1 MQNHIIIYLTNKI
14 FRVKNK
20 INNILNIFGI
30 KIQKLDPELKNRLSF
45 DDIYKN
51 IFKIYNKPIIFDIG
65 ANQGQSIDRFIR
77 LFNNPIIHA
86 FEPIKFEYENLIN
99 KYKNNKNIILNNFA
113 IGDKDETNVI
123 YVAKKTGNSSFYKIN
138 HNSKWLRKRSKQ
150 FNTSPE
156 NYAKI
161 KQRIKV
167 TTIDKYCKMNNIQ
180 NIDLLKID
188 TQGYEDKVLSG
199 SKKILKKN
207 IISIIE
213 TEIIFDNTYQKY
225 LTFSDLEKFLLPNNY
240 RFCGLNTNNNN
251 LFEGLVFSAD
261 LMYVNKRKL
270 ILNKNNL

>member
-1 MQNHIIIYLTNKI
+1 M
-14 FRVKNK
+14 KNK

-30 KIQKLDPELKNRLSF
+30 SIEKIDPELKNRLSF

-51 IFKIYNKPIIFDIG
+51 IFKIYDKPIIFDIG
-65 ANQGQSIDRFIR
+65 ANQGQSIDRFSR

-86 FEPIKFEYENLIN
+86 FEPIKFEYEHLIR
-99 KYKNNKNIILNNFA
+99 KYKKNKNIILNNFA
-113 IGDKDETNVI
+113 VGDKEETNTI

-138 HNSKWLRKRSKQ
+138 HNSKWLKKRSEQ

-156 NYAKI
+156 NYAKN
-161 KQRIKV
+161 KQKVKV
-167 TTIDKYCKMNNIQ
+167 TTIDKYCRINNIQ

-188 TQGYEDKVLSG
+188 TQGYENKILSG

-225 LTFSDLEKFLLPNNY
+225 LTFSDIEKFLLPNNF
-240 RFCGLNTNNNN
+240 RFCGLNTINNN
-251 LFEGLVFSAD
+251 LFEGLLFSAD
-261 LMYVNKRKL
+261 LMYVNKKKL
-270 ILNKNNL
+270 NLNINNL